1 MKKVYY
7 SDEAVSPIIATILLI
22 GITVIL
28 AATLI
33 AILSTFSN
41 STHFH
46 DIDTAEYIE
55 GPFNYNA
62 GKEYYLNITSTS
74 QIVPLGQITIEIFN
88 GSTMIY
94 TGNLLN
100 KTSGSVT
107 ITDIVNTN
115 FSPANSVS
123 IILTGKD
130 DTITTTDLIY
140 DSTLFATVT
149 PS

>member
-1 MKKVYY
+1 MKRVYIE
-7 SDEAVSPIIATILLI
+7 DNAVTPVIATILLI

-33 AILSTFSN
+33 TIVSTFNN

-46 DIDTAEYIE
+46 DIGTAEYIE
-55 GPFNYNA
+55 GPFNVTDGNQYF
-62 GKEYYLNITSTS
+62 LNITSTS

-88 GSTMIY
+88 GTHVIY
-94 TGNLLN
+94 QGNLLN
-100 KTSGSVT
+100 KTSGNIK
-107 ITDIVNTN
+107 ITDQVNTE
-115 FSPANSVS
+115 FSPANS
-123 IILTGKD
+123 ILMLLSGKND
-130 DTITTTDLIY
+130 RITSTDLIY

>member
-1 MKKVYY
+1 MKRVYNED
-7 SDEAVSPIIATILLI
+7 SAVSPIIATILLI

-33 AILSTFSN
+33 AILSTFNN

-46 DIDTAEYIE
+46 DIDTSEYME
-55 GPFNYNA
+55 GPFNLSN
-62 GKEYYLNITSTS
+62 GNEYFLNITSTS

-88 GSTMIY
+88 GSKVLY
-94 TGNLLN
+94 EGNLLN
-100 KTSGSVT
+100 KTTGN
-107 ITDIVNTN
+107 IKIVDQVNAQ
-115 FSPANSVS
+115 FSPANSVEIMLS
-123 IILTGKD
+123 GKENR
-130 DTITTTDLIY
+130 ITSSDLIY